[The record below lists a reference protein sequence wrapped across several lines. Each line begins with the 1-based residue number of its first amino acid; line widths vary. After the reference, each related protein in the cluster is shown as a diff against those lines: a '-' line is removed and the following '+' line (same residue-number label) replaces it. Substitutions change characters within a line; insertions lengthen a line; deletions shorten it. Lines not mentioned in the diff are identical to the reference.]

1 VVTGLSSA
9 GRPVYGSILYGPE
22 ILEFDALLG
31 YSGRTDLF
39 GRRTNWR
46 IQLNGYN
53 VLNNREI
60 QVLRYSADGS
70 RLWRVT
76 PRAPGGYRLSFSLDL

>member
-1 VVTGLSSA
+1 
-9 GRPVYGSILYGPE
+9 
-22 ILEFDALLG
+22 
-31 YSGRTDLF
+31 
-39 GRRTNWR
+39 
-46 IQLNGYN
+46 

-76 PRAPGGYRLSFSLDL
+76 PRAPGGYRLSFSVEL